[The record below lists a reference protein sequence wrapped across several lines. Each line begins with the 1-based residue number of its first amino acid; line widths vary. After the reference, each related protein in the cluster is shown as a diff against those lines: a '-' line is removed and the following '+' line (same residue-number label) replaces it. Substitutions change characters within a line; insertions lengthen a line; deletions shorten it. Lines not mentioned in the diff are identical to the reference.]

1 MEAPIPIT
9 PQSYEKEEPVINLVH
24 FELKYKEIKYNC
36 ELNRIGNNK
45 IEFVIFNEKNNCNK
59 YKNQFSLQDFASINK
74 YFKMFESLKELSD
87 DLIAIINDKKIEI
100 EKCTNDNII
109 LKINVMT
116 RNNNIVNINLK
127 KSELNQKEKYD
138 YILDEISK
146 LKKLNEAKDIKIN
159 ILESKIEELEKK
171 YSELMNYINEK
182 LINHMNE
189 KKTHYIDEK
198 MEAFKNSS
206 KILNYNSEIFNN
218 DSEIEFILS
227 NIKGEPKSLSL
238 LYSSKISGENEEKF
252 KSCYIDK
259 NDILILIKTKKNK
272 RFGGYAHESFLV
284 KEFKKND
291 SIAFLFNLNKKK
303 YMNQKIINIQF
314 GERVIFL
321 IQ

>member
-1 MEAPIPIT
+1 
-9 PQSYEKEEPVINLVH
+9 
-24 FELKYKEIKYNC
+24 
-36 ELNRIGNNK
+36 
-45 IEFVIFNEKNNCNK
+45 
-59 YKNQFSLQDFASINK
+59 
-74 YFKMFESLKELSD
+74 MFESLKELSD

-171 YSELMNYINEK
+171 NSELMNYINEK
-182 LINHMNE
+182 LLNQMNE
-189 KKTHYIDEK
+189 KIMNYIDEK
-198 MEAFKNSS
+198 MKAFKNPS

-227 NIKGEPKSLSL
+227 NIKSEPKSLSL

-259 NDILILIKTKKNK
+259 NDILILIK
-272 RFGGYAHESFLV
+272 
-284 KEFKKND
+284 
-291 SIAFLFNLNKKK
+291 KKK
-303 YMNQKIINIQF
+303 
-314 GERVIFL
+314 
-321 IQ
+321 